1 MRGACALVGMSRQSA
16 YVLRRRDRVFAAGW
30 AGALVLARQHAEE
43 VLASRA
49 LEGVEESVW
58 FRGELVGV
66 RRRFDSRLLL
76 AHLGRLDRQ
85 AGEVLGADSVSDLAE
100 RFDEVLALVSGLM
113 PEADM
118 VEDRANYDAVSPVLP
133 RGREDFVA
141 QGSEAMCRVVE
152 DEWYA
157 ARAEDPGDTGDAP
170 GEDAC
175 GFDWPGAQALCG
187 AQWDGWLA
195 ASCGRVDALVGAPPG
210 GAGEAGDSALWRVST
225 VSPSDPSQWA
235 ESGLRKFF
243 EKSGAGRERN
253 SGSAVIASE
262 GRRSQSPPTPSRL
275 RRSDPFSGFQGR
287 PRVAA
292 R

>member
-1 MRGACALVGMSRQSA
+1 MSRQSA

-49 LEGVEESVW
+49 LDGVEESVW

-100 RFDEVLALVSGLM
+100 RFDEVLALVSGLR

-157 ARAEDPGDTGDAP
+157 ARVSSGDEEADE
-170 GEDAC
+170 GEAC
-175 GFDWPGAQALCG
+175 GFDWPAAQALCG
-187 AQWDGWLA
+187 AQWDGWRA

-210 GAGEAGDSALWRVST
+210 GAGEVGDSALWRVSR
-225 VSPSDPSQWA
+225 VSPSEPSDGA
-235 ESGLRKFF
+235 ESGLRKFL
-243 EKSGAGRERN
+243 EKSDGGRERN
-253 SGSAVIASE
+253 SGNAVIASE
-262 GRRSQSPPTPSRL
+262 GRRSQSPPHPLQTAPVR
-275 RRSDPFSGFQGR
+275 PF
-287 PRVAA
+287 
-292 R
+292 